1 MDENIIFVCSSTE
14 SSIVLL
20 SRRDEFLI
28 KDIHA
33 SVDCVILTDTY
44 MFKKER
50 KDKKSKAGRKE
61 NGQEECIA
69 G

>member
-1 MDENIIFVCSSTE
+1 MDENIIFVCSSRE

-61 NGQEECIA
+61 NGQEERIA